1 MYILFFNERHP
12 YGFFAAGAGFLC
24 AHTRKK
30 NLYKARFVSMDTTYV
45 NSGEKDGLKHT

>member
-1 MYILFFNERHP
+1 MKGTP
-12 YGFFAAGAGFLC
+12 TAFLLLGRGSFVP
-24 AHTRKK
+24 TQEKK